1 LWRPVVLE
9 FYTLYINTFVL
20 EAGILESWWRMTNV
34 TNTLKLKK
42 LSGFIYISRL

>member
-1 LWRPVVLE
+1 VVLV